1 MSDSRALRLACS
13 SSCDAL
19 ARCAVG
25 YAVAG
30 AQAEIRFSK
39 QGRFMVGRVTTRH
52 LFIQPHT
59 IIHEFGARCYLR
71 CVWRT
76 LTAHRSVTFLE
87 CVPTADG
94 DDVDSDRATLPPGP
108 V

>member
-1 MSDSRALRLACS
+1 
-13 SSCDAL
+13 
-19 ARCAVG
+19 
-25 YAVAG
+25 
-30 AQAEIRFSK
+30 
-39 QGRFMVGRVTTRH
+39 MVGRVTTRH

-87 CVPTADG
+87 CVPTTDT
-94 DDVDSDRATLPPGP
+94 DDADSDRSTLPPPP